1 MTKPLPRPATDSE
14 SELLSRV
21 RVHGA
26 VPRHIAIIMDGNGRW
41 ARERH
46 MPRPFGHRS
55 GMKAVRE
62 VVEGC
67 LNAGVE
73 WLSLF
78 AFSQENWQ
86 RPETEVSALMS
97 LLEEYIAREAEELRQ
112 QGVRVRVFGDLERL
126 NAPAAAAV
134 NRVMRDTESG
144 SKLGLNLFISYGGRA
159 ELVRAARLLAMDV
172 QAGVLAPEAID
183 EAEIR
188 ARLYTAHC
196 PDPDLLIR
204 TSGEQRLSNFLLWQV
219 AYAELY
225 ISNVL
230 WPDFGRAA
238 LYEAILDFQQRDRRF
253 GRVSA

>member
-1 MTKPLPRPATDSE
+1 MAETETD
-14 SELLSRV
+14 LLTRI

-55 GMKAVRE
+55 GMKAVRA

-67 LNAGVE
+67 LEAGVE

-97 LLEEYIAREAEELRQ
+97 LLEEFIAHEADELHA
-112 QGVRVRVFGDLERL
+112 QGVRVRVHGDLDRL
-126 NAPAAAAV
+126 SGPAAAAV
-134 NRVMRDTESG
+134 QRVVRITEAG
-144 SKLGLNLFISYGGRA
+144 TRLGLNLFISYGGRA
-159 ELVRAARLLAMDV
+159 ELVRAARMLAEEV
-172 QAGVLAPEAID
+172 QAGRLTPEAITED
-183 EAEIR
+183 EFR
-188 ARLYTAHC
+188 ARLFTAAC

-225 ISNVL
+225 ISSVL
-230 WPDFGRAA
+230 WPDFGRGS
-238 LYEAILDFQQRDRRF
+238 LYEAICDFQRRDRRF
-253 GRVSA
+253 GRVGT

>member
-1 MTKPLPRPATDSE
+1 MPESE
-14 SELLSRV
+14 SDLLARI

-55 GMKAVRE
+55 GMKAVRA

-67 LNAGVE
+67 LEAGVE

-97 LLEEYIAREAEELRQ
+97 LLEEYIAREASDLAA
-112 QGVRVRVFGDLERL
+112 QGVCVHVHGDLNRL
-126 NAPAAAAV
+126 SAAAASAV
-134 NRVMRDTESG
+134 DRVRQETAGG

-159 ELVRAARLLAMDV
+159 ELVRAARLMAADV
-172 QAGVLAPEAID
+172 ERGVLSPDAID
-183 EAEIR
+183 EQEFR
-188 ARLYTAHC
+188 SRLYTAGC

-225 ISNVL
+225 ISSVL
-230 WPDFGRAA
+230 WPDFDRAA
-238 LYEAILDFQQRDRRF
+238 LYEAICDFQRRDRRF
-253 GRVSA
+253 GKVST

>member
-1 MTKPLPRPATDSE
+1 
-14 SELLSRV
+14 LLARI
-21 RVHGA
+21 REQGA

-55 GMKAVRE
+55 GMKAVRS

-67 LNAGVE
+67 LSSGVE

-97 LLEEYIAREAEELRQ
+97 LLQEYIAREAEELRE
-112 QGVRVRVFGDLERL
+112 QGVRVRVFGDLDRL
-126 NAPAAAAV
+126 SGAAAAAV
-134 NRVMRDTESG
+134 ARLMRDTEG
-144 SKLGLNLFISYGGRA
+144 GDKLGLNLFISYGGRA
-159 ELVRAARLLAMDV
+159 ELVRAARLLAADV
-172 QAGVLAPEAID
+172 QAGKIQPEQIE
-183 EAEIR
+183 EADIR
-188 ARLYTAHC
+188 RHLYTADY

-204 TSGEQRLSNFLLWQV
+204 TSGEQRLSNFLLWQI

-225 ISNVL
+225 ISGVL
-230 WPDFGRAA
+230 WPDFGRTA
-238 LYEAILDFQQRDRRF
+238 LYEAILDFQGRDRRF
-253 GRVSA
+253 GRVSV